1 MKRIKTCLRTP
12 GGKFYGFKK
21 LKKYFDTTYDEY
33 REPFLGG
40 GNVYLSLEKKT
51 KINWVNDID
60 KDLVNFYKVI
70 SNKTQKEKLYKYLKK
85 EIVNKVRYKK
95 ILDIIPKDDVEKA
108 YQYFYLN
115 RTSFSGIM
123 NKPRWGYKLGS
134 SVTPEKWIG
143 RIEPVSEKIKKTKL
157 TSLDFVKVINKKSKN
172 NVLIYCDPPYY
183 KVSKGIYKN
192 EFNQKNHE
200 DLCNVLKNTKFKF
213 ILSYN
218 YHEELLKMYKW
229 AFINSTDWKYFMS
242 EGRRTIGKELI
253 ITNFTN

>member
-21 LKKYFDTTYDEY
+21 LKKYFDTNFDEY

-40 GNVYLSLEKKT
+40 GNVYLSLEKNT

-60 KDLVNFYKVI
+60 KGLVNFYKVI
-70 SNKTQKEKLYKYLKK
+70 SNKTQKEKLYKYLEK

-95 ILDIIPKDDVEKA
+95 ILNIIPKDDVEKA

-134 SVTPEKWIG
+134 SVIPEKWIG
-143 RIEPVSEKIKKTKL
+143 RIEPVSEKIKKAKL

-253 ITNFTN
+253 ITNFKN